1 MVEPLRSSRSREQ
14 AFLLEELGASAAR
27 HRVRAALA
35 SADVRVKAHEATH
48 IAIAGPYAEGAPQYI
63 YAMGPDGTLYAVGG
77 SVKVDV
83 TPVPG
88 DPQATL
94 RKAEALMQ
102 AALGPGEPS
111 AADMRIAAE
120 AYRMAMEARREI
132 EEESAGT
139 PGGLVNLTA

>member
-1 MVEPLRSSRSREQ
+1 M
-14 AFLLEELGASAAR
+14 LLQELGASAAR
-27 HRVRAALA
+27 HRMRAALA
-35 SADVRVKAHEATH
+35 TADVAVKAHEQTH

-83 TPVPG
+83 EPVPG
-88 DPQATL
+88 DPEATL

-111 AADMRIAAE
+111 AADMRIAAD
-120 AYRMAMEARREI
+120 AYRMAMQAKREI
-132 EEESAGT
+132 EEERAAGGERT
-139 PGGLVNLTA
+139 QGRLVDLMA